1 MRKQQT
7 NKSYHQ
13 MALFTV
19 ILEILLVKRNW
30 VNQMRVKE
38 MVGAY
43 FIDNIILSEWN
54 DLSTRYG

>member
-1 MRKQQT
+1 
-7 NKSYHQ
+7 

>member
-7 NKSYHQ
+7 NKSYQQ

-30 VNQMRVKE
+30 VNQMRLKE